1 MPIKVNAEEFHTLSE
16 KIPVID
22 VRSPKEFETGH
33 YPGAYNIPIF
43 NNEER
48 AVVGTIY
55 KRISRNDS
63 VLKGLE
69 LVGPK
74 LKEFAQQ
81 AQSLAKDNQ
90 LLIYCWRGG
99 MRSAS
104 MAWLFETVGIKT
116 YILVGGYK
124 AFRRAGKKMLSKT
137 DKLIVVGGLT
147 GSGKTETLKEI
158 KNQGEQVCDLEGI
171 AHHKGSAFGALGQE
185 KQPTNEQFEN
195 NLIYEWFSFNLDK
208 PIWVEDESHSI
219 GNNWIPDEL
228 FSIMRKAPVIKME
241 IDKKIRIKRLVDEYA
256 GFDKKY
262 LENCIFKISKRLGG
276 QHAKKAL
283 ESLEKGFLEDVAD
296 ITLTYY
302 DKSYSFGLSKRDN
315 NTVFPVQLNSRDC
328 IKNAG
333 LLIEFQNNFILN
345 KKTEVNS
352 FGFIYFYFLT
362 FLPSYPHFRYI
373 APQVKPAP
381 NVARIILS
389 PLFS

>member
-241 IDKKIRIKRLVDEYA
+241 IDKKIRIKRLVNEYA

-333 LLIEFQNNFILN
+333 KIIEFSKQL
-345 KKTEVNS
+345 
-352 FGFIYFYFLT
+352 
-362 FLPSYPHFRYI
+362 HF
-373 APQVKPAP
+373 K
-381 NVARIILS
+381 
-389 PLFS
+389 